1 MLLSRCSVVE
11 DMSILFEPYRVRNL
25 YLRNRFM
32 RSATTSA
39 WADEEGVVRD
49 AHVRLY
55 RGLARGAVGLIVKG
69 HLYVADNGKAHDGMA
84 GISSDRHI
92 PMLRRLTDA
101 VHGEGGSI
109 VAQLNHAGVVH
120 RPDRAG
126 PSGYSED
133 GWTAREMTVDEIE
146 AAVESF
152 GDAAERAMQAG
163 FDGVQIHGAHGYL
176 ISQFLS
182 RHVNTRTDRW
192 GGSPRNRMRLLME
205 VYDEVRAR
213 VGNHP
218 VLLKLNC
225 DDFSPPGFTV
235 EDSVRVAVAIA
246 EKGVDLI
253 EVSGGGRGQREE
265 LRARARHRDPAYAEL
280 AFAGHASRIRDA
292 TRPTPM
298 ALVNGF
304 RRLETMQKAVDMG
317 LTDVV
322 SMSRPF
328 IREPDLVRRLQHGQQ
343 MVSCTRCD
351 ACSGDDVFGKTM
363 LRCQLE

>member
-1 MLLSRCSVVE
+1 MAY
-11 DMSILFEPYRVRNL
+11 LFEPYRIRNL
-25 YLRNRFM
+25 HIRNRFM
-32 RSATTSA
+32 RSATTSY

-49 AHVRLY
+49 PHVRLY
-55 RGLARGAVGLIVKG
+55 RSVAEGGVGLIVKG
-69 HLYVADNGKAHDGMA
+69 HLYVADNGKAHQGMA

-126 PSGYSED
+126 PSEYSED

-146 AAVESF
+146 ASVEAY

-176 ISQFLS
+176 VSQFLS
-182 RHVNTRTDRW
+182 RRVNRRTDGW
-192 GGSPRNRMRLLME
+192 GGSLGNRMRFMLE
-205 VYDEVRAR
+205 VYDEVRGR
-213 VGNHP
+213 VGNTP
-218 VLLKLNC
+218 VLLKMNC
-225 DDFSPPGFTV
+225 DDFSPDGFTV
-235 EDSVRVAVAIA
+235 EDSVKVSVAVA

-265 LRARARHRDPAYAEL
+265 LRARARHGDPAYAEL

-304 RRLETMQKAVDMG
+304 RRLETMKRAVETGLIDM
-317 LTDVV
+317 V

-328 IREPDLVRRLQHGQQ
+328 IREPDLVRRLQAGQREA
-343 MVSCTRCD
+343 SCTRCD
-351 ACSGDDVFGKTM
+351 ACHGDDVFGKTM

>member
-1 MLLSRCSVVE
+1 M
-11 DMSILFEPYRVRNL
+11 DILFEPYRVRNL
-25 YLRNRFM
+25 IIRNRFM
-32 RSATTSA
+32 RSATTSY
-39 WADEEGVVRD
+39 WADEEGIVRD

-55 RGLARGAVGLIVKG
+55 RGLARGGVGLIVKG

-109 VAQLNHAGVVH
+109 VAQINHASVVH

-126 PSGYSED
+126 PSAYRED

-146 AAVESF
+146 AAVEAF

-176 ISQFLS
+176 VSQFLS
-182 RHVNTRTDRW
+182 SLANRRTDRW
-192 GGSPRNRMRLLME
+192 GGSPGNRMRFLME
-205 VYDEVRAR
+205 VYDEVRGR
-213 VGNHP
+213 VGNAP
-218 VLLKLNC
+218 VLVKLNC
-225 DDFSPPGFTV
+225 DDFSPDGFTV
-235 EDSVRVAVAIA
+235 EDSVKVALAIA
-246 EKGVDLI
+246 ERGIDLI
-253 EVSGGGRGQREE
+253 EVSGGGRGRREE
-265 LRARARHRDPAYAEL
+265 LRARARHSDPAYAEL
-280 AFAGHASRIRDA
+280 AFAGHASKIRDA

-304 RRLETMQKAVDMG
+304 RRLETMKRAVEAGLIDM
-317 LTDVV
+317 V

-328 IREPDLVRRLQHGQQ
+328 IREPDLVRRLQSGQREA
-343 MVSCTRCD
+343 SCTRCD
-351 ACSGDDVFGKTM
+351 ACHGDDVFGKTM

>member
-1 MLLSRCSVVE
+1 
-11 DMSILFEPYRVRNL
+11 MSSLFEPYRVRNL
-25 YLRNRFM
+25 VLRNRFM
-32 RSATTSA
+32 RSATTSY

-55 RGLARGAVGLIVKG
+55 RSLAEGGVGLIVKG
-69 HLYVADNGKAHDGMA
+69 HLYVADNGKAHQGMA
-84 GISSDRHI
+84 GISGDRHI
-92 PMLRRLTDA
+92 PMLRKLTDA

-109 VAQLNHAGVVH
+109 VAQINHAGVVH
-120 RPDRAG
+120 KPDRAG
-126 PSGYSED
+126 PSEYGEE

-146 AAVESF
+146 AAVKAY

-176 ISQFLS
+176 VSQFLS
-182 RHVNTRTDRW
+182 RRVNRRTDGW
-192 GGSPRNRMRLLME
+192 GGSPENRMRFLVE
-205 VYDEVRAR
+205 VYDEVRGR
-213 VGNHP
+213 VGNQP
-218 VLLKLNC
+218 VLVKMNC
-225 DDFSPPGFTV
+225 DDFSPEGFTV
-235 EDSVRVAVAIA
+235 EDSVGVAVAIA
-246 EKGVDLI
+246 EKGIDLI
-253 EVSGGGRGQREE
+253 EVSGGGRGRQEE
-265 LRARARHRDPAYAEL
+265 LRDRARHSDPAYAEL
-280 AFAGHASRIRDA
+280 AFAGHASKIRDA

-304 RRLETMQKAVDMG
+304 RRLEIMQKAVDMG

-328 IREPDLVRRLQHGQQ
+328 IREPDLVKRLQHGQQ

-351 ACSGDDVFGKTM
+351 ACSGSDVFGKTM